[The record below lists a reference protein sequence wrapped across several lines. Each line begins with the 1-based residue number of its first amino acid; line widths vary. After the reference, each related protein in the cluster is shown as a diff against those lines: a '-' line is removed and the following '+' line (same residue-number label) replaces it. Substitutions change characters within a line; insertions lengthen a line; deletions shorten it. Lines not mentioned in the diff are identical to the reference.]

1 MGVHLDQI
9 PEEIR
14 DHIEQIT
21 ATSGLPNTEDS
32 IERIA
37 EVWLEKKRI
46 FETKLDELNMQ
57 EVDELA
63 REDERGA
70 LLLTYSGSILNIGPL
85 VEGRRRVE
93 YASIGLRQDVPDT
106 ATHEHSE
113 LADDVVADDPVAF
126 NIGPIQKSSPIFKI
140 AVHREALEPADEEQ
154 KLTEATQA
162 ITEEFVE
169 VNKTVVMTRDSDE

>member
-1 MGVHLDQI
+1 MGVYLDQI

-21 ATSGLPNTEDS
+21 ATSGLPNTDES
-32 IERIA
+32 VERIA
-37 EVWLEKKRI
+37 EGWLEKKRI
-46 FETKLDELNMQ
+46 FEEKLDELNME
-57 EVDELA
+57 EVDELPSD
-63 REDERGA
+63 DERGA
-70 LLLTYSGSILNIGPL
+70 LLLTYSGSLLGIGPL

-106 ATHEHSE
+106 ATHEHSD
-113 LADDVVADDPVAF
+113 LADDVVVDDPVAF
-126 NIGPIQKSSPIFKI
+126 NVGPIQKSSPIFKI
-140 AVHREALEPADEEQ
+140 AVHREELEPAEEEQ

-169 VNKTVVMTRDSDE
+169 VNKTVVMQKD